1 MTKTS
6 DLLTALSKLA
16 RLRGLDLPPGW
27 DGEAQRLDLSAPEGL
42 VGFCE
47 ATGWAPPRR
56 MEDHVRAHGFPLL
69 AFSQENGWAVA
80 RKFEPGGFVAVQQAS
95 HNAVWPVDDTQLF
108 EVAIPTPPNQRSF
121 DKAIHVFIAA
131 ILKRKHAL
139 FMAGLATIIIN
150 VIALAT
156 SLFSMQVYDR
166 VVPLGAFSTLA
177 VLALGTA
184 IAVGF
189 DLILRIVRTN
199 MLEEEAVHIDTE
211 VSEFFFARATDVRL
225 DARPPSIGT
234 MAAQLRGLEQ
244 VRAMMS
250 SSTLFLLADLPF
262 SLFFIYIVAQLGGVI
277 ALVMLVSFPLSMGL
291 AFMFA
296 RMIRDDTARAQ
307 ISGNKKNGLL
317 VEALDAAETVKSNR
331 GHWFM
336 MARWSSLLDE
346 VHDAELPVKHLQ
358 SYAANVFGTI
368 QQLAYIALIAWGAV
382 EVYNNNMTM
391 GALIA
396 ASILA
401 GRINGPLIG
410 QLPSLLVQWSYSRS
424 SLDMLDG
431 ILKLPCDR
439 EPGQELLR
447 PAKLAPH
454 IIIKDA
460 EFHYPGAKAGI
471 SVPKLEI
478 RPGER
483 VGIIGGIGSGKS
495 TLLRV
500 MAGLYAPAEGNVLMD
515 KLDMRQVADDVLRD
529 AIGYL
534 PQDYRLI
541 NGTLR
546 DNLLLGLPD
555 PGDAAVIAAA
565 EETGLASLIAA
576 HPRGIELP
584 ISEGG
589 RGLSGGQRVLTGLT
603 RLMIAQPSLW
613 LLDEPT
619 SNLDIETEVRVL
631 TALQKKVR
639 PDATMVFVTHKLQ
652 LLGLVQRVILVA
664 DGKIVLDGPTE
675 DVMKR
680 LQPKPAQS
688 PQNKPGSAQAPTVG
702 VKK

>member
-1 MTKTS
+1 MTKHA
-6 DLLTALSKLA
+6 DLLTAIAKLA

-27 DGEAQRLDLSAPEGL
+27 DAQGPALNLEGEESLSA
-42 VGFCE
+42 FCE
-47 ATGWAPPRR
+47 ATGWAPPRA

-69 AFSQENGWAVA
+69 AYSEEHGWAVA
-80 RKFEPGGFVAVQQAS
+80 RKFEPGGYVAVQQG
-95 HNAVWPVDDTQLF
+95 NDNEVWQSDETRLY
-108 EVAIPTPPNQRSF
+108 EVLIPTPPNQQ
-121 DKAIHVFIAA
+121 VFQKSIDVFLAA

-139 FMAGLATIIIN
+139 VVAGVATVVIN
-150 VIALAT
+150 LIALAT
-156 SLFSMQVYDR
+156 SLYSMQVYDR
-166 VVPLGAFSTLA
+166 VVPLGAFSTLF
-177 VLALGTA
+177 VLSLGTA
-184 IAVGF
+184 VAIGF
-189 DLILRIVRTN
+189 DFLLRVVRTN
-199 MLEEEAVHIDTE
+199 MLEEESIHIDTE

-234 MAAQLRGLEQ
+234 MAAQLKGLEQ
-244 VRAMMS
+244 VRSMMS

-262 SLFFIYIVAQLGGVI
+262 ALFFIYIVAKLGGII
-277 ALVMLVSFPLSMGL
+277 AVVMLISFPISMAL

-307 ISGNKKNGLL
+307 VSGNKKNGLL

-336 MARWSSLLDE
+336 MSRWSALLDE
-346 VHDAELPVKHLQ
+346 VHDSELPVKRLQ
-358 SYAANVFGTI
+358 SYAGNIFGTI

-382 EVYNNNMTM
+382 EVYGHNMTM

-396 ASILA
+396 CSILA

-410 QLPSLLVQWSYSRS
+410 QLPNLLVQWSYSRS

-431 ILKLPCDR
+431 ILKLPTDR
-439 EPGQELLR
+439 EPDQELLR
-447 PAKLAPH
+447 PVKLAPH
-454 IIIKDA
+454 IIVKDVMFQYA
-460 EFHYPGAKAGI
+460 GAKAGI
-471 SVPKLEI
+471 AVPNLQI
-478 RPGER
+478 QPGER
-483 VGIIGGIGSGKS
+483 IGIIGGIGSGKS
-495 TLLRV
+495 TLLRLL
-500 MAGLYAPAEGNVLMD
+500 AGLYAPQQGSVLMD
-515 KLDMRQVADDVLRD
+515 KLDMRQIADDVLRQ

-541 NGTLR
+541 NGSLR

-555 PGDAAVIAAA
+555 PGDSALIAAA
-565 EETGLASLIAA
+565 EETGLSNLIAS

-619 SNLDIETEVRVL
+619 SNLDVETEARVL
-631 TALQKKVR
+631 NALQQKVR

-664 DGKIVLDGPTE
+664 NGQIVLDGPTAE
-675 DVMKR
+675 VMKR
-680 LQPKPAQS
+680 LQPQQ
-688 PQNKPGSAQAPTVG
+688 PQQQQQTAPVTTQTVG